1 MMSLFIRRLL
11 ILLAAVMSATL
22 LSAAGPTRDWRRVAT
37 RTPSGAYVIGNPAA
51 RAKLVEYSSYTCPHC
66 GAFAVESGPVLMDR
80 MIRDGS
86 TSLEI
91 HPVVRDRLDLAAAI
105 LARCGGAQRFAAMH
119 LAIYAAQNQWLD
131 RGIAFEQGN
140 AQRLSTYALL
150 GQLRTEADGAGLTDV
165 ARAHGLAPAAID
177 RCFADRSGVD
187 ALVALSAATPANVP
201 GTPAFFLRGQLLPA
215 YDWAKLEPL
224 LRAQGAR

>member
-1 MMSLFIRRLL
+1 MRRLP
-11 ILLAAVMSATL
+11 ILLAALVSAAL
-22 LSAAGPTRDWRRVAT
+22 LGAAGPVRDWRRVTT
-37 RTPSGAYVIGNPAA
+37 RTPSGAYIIGNPAA

-66 GAFAVESGPVLMDR
+66 GAFAAASGPVLMDR

-105 LARCGGAQRFAAMH
+105 LARCGGAQRFAVMH

-131 RGIAFEQGN
+131 RGIAFERGN
-140 AQRLSTYALL
+140 AQRLSTYPLL
-150 GQLRTEADGAGLTDV
+150 GQIRTEADGAGLTDI
-165 ARAHGLAPAAID
+165 ARAHRLTLTTID
-177 RCFADRSGVD
+177 RCFADQPSID
-187 ALVALSAATPANVP
+187 ALVALSTATPANVP

-215 YDWAKLEPL
+215 NDWARLEPL